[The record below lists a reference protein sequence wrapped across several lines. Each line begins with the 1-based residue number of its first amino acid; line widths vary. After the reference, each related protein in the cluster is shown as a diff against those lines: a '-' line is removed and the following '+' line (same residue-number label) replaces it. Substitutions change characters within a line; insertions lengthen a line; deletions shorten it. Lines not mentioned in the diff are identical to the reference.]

1 MSASIYLAIPLMIVL
16 GLVQTA
22 VLPHFPILGN
32 TPQLALLVALS
43 WGMLH
48 GIEEGVIWA
57 FVGCIFPY
65 PFSVSRVGASSLA
78 FMAGI
83 TAVLLA
89 TRALPTSRL
98 FMPLILAGLATLISF
113 LINILLLRLF
123 GTITNLQSITIL
135 PTLALVNII
144 TILPIYWL
152 HFIIDRAIRPRR
164 VQI

>member
-1 MSASIYLAIPLMIVL
+1 
-16 GLVQTA
+16 
-22 VLPHFPILGN
+22 
-32 TPQLALLVALS
+32 S

-57 FVGCIFPY
+57 FLGGIFTDLFSISPVG
-65 PFSVSRVGASSLA
+65 VSSLA
-78 FMAGI
+78 FMVGI

-152 HFIIDRAIRPRR
+152 HFIIERTIRPRR